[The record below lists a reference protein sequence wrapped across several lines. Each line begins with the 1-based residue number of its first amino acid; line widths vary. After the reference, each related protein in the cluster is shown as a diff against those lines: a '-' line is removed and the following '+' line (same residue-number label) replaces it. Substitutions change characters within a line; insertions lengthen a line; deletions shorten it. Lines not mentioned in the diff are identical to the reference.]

1 MSFSESVRSTM
12 KLYMLKKIREDD
24 PRFIRK
30 TAENFQI
37 SDTSVRRY
45 IRECMNVQV
54 ISENPH
60 TKCGFALTQTQQ
72 HFSWQ
77 RDQALY
83 EEQLYQQIL
92 PHLSSLNQNAENILA
107 YIFMEI
113 MNNAIEHAQAQNIQC
128 HLLQDSLYT
137 ELSIVDDGTGI
148 FRVITDYLNEHG
160 GMNAGFEDAILELY
174 KGKFTTQP
182 EHHSG
187 EGIFFSSRL
196 ADSFSILSEDCI
208 FAVREERS
216 NALVQSHLL
225 AYYTDFY
232 RIGTAVAFQIANHT
246 EREPKAVFDEYAN
259 VEDGF
264 IKTRIPLAEACPYGK
279 PISRSQARR
288 ILYRL
293 DQFRSVELDFSNI
306 DFIGQG
312 FADEIFRV
320 FKNQHPEVEI
330 IPVHAEPFIEQM
342 IRHVR

>member
-1 MSFSESVRSTM
+1 MKKVSAITIMLVFSLFIFGCGGPQKVTDKQMMLSLSYGDRS
-12 KLYMLKKIREDD
+12 
-24 PRFIRK
+24 
-30 TAENFQI
+30 
-37 SDTSVRRY
+37 
-45 IRECMNVQV
+45 
-54 ISENPH
+54 
-60 TKCGFALTQTQQ
+60 G
-72 HFSWQ
+72 
-77 RDQALY
+77 
-83 EEQLYQQIL
+83 
-92 PHLSSLNQNAENILA
+92 
-107 YIFMEI
+107 
-113 MNNAIEHAQAQNIQC
+113 
-128 HLLQDSLYT
+128 LYT
-137 ELSIVDDGTGI
+137 GEV
-148 FRVITDYLNEHG
+148 NEQG
-160 GMNAGFEDAILELY
+160 VPNG